1 MGFKLQNKLGGLK
14 LGPDCGNTRLSGLIV
29 PCADLE
35 NETTEQYQNMHAVQV
50 QQLKEYHR
58 EHQNKKSN
66 LVFIPSVIEGHVKNR
81 HFVYSRGPY
90 IRNSEGFE
98 SRSGVSSKLVN
109 DDEFDLMNELLGN
122 LSYPK
127 L

>member
-1 MGFKLQNKLGGLK
+1 MSQLPSLGFKLQNKLGGLK

-66 LVFIPSVIEGHVKNR
+66 LVFITSVIQGHVKNR

-90 IRNSEGFE
+90 
-98 SRSGVSSKLVN
+98 
-109 DDEFDLMNELLGN
+109 
-122 LSYPK
+122 
-127 L
+127 